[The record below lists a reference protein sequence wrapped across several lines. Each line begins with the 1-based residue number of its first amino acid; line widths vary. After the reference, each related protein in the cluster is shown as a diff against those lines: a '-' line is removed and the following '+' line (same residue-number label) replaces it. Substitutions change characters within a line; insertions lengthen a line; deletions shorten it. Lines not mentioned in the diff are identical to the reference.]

1 MSTPSG
7 GMPYTIALVAIL
19 GAPIAQAVDEPPVVQ
34 ADVQPR
40 PLWEFGLGV
49 GAVSFGDYRGADTT
63 HVYVLPV
70 PYFVYR
76 GKFLQADR
84 NGIRGLLF
92 NQEWLELNISVNATT
107 PVRANAARA
116 GMPDLRSTLEIG
128 PSVDLHLWHSNDS
141 KVKFDVRLPI
151 RTVFTVQSS
160 PRSLGWLF
168 APNASVDVKDVGGFT
183 GWNFGALAGPLFA
196 ARRYDDYFYT
206 VTNQYATP
214 ERPAYEAPGGYAG
227 TQVLAALSKRYPS
240 FWVGAYVRHD
250 SLGGAVFQSSPLVK
264 RNEYWAGG
272 FGIAWMITQSSTMVE
287 ADE

>member
-1 MSTPSG
+1 MW
-7 GMPYTIALVAIL
+7 
-19 GAPIAQAVDEPPVVQ
+19 AP
-34 ADVQPR
+34 
-40 PLWEFGLGV
+40 
-49 GAVSFGDYRGADTT
+49 VSFGDYRGADTT

-76 GKFLQADR
+76 GRNFLQADR

-92 NQEWLELNISVNATT
+92 NQEWIELNIQ
-107 PVRANAARA
+107 RERDHARA
-116 GMPDLRSTLEIG
+116 PRMRRQGRRMPDLRSTIEIG

-168 APNASVDVKDVGGFT
+168 APNASVDVKDVAGFA

-206 VTNQYATP
+206 VTTQYATP
-214 ERPAYEAPGGYAG
+214 ERAAYEASGGYAG

-250 SLGGAVFQSSPLVK
+250 SLGGAVFP
-264 RNEYWAGG
+264 
-272 FGIAWMITQSSTMVE
+272 VE
-287 ADE
+287 PPGEAQ